1 MGSHSSLRTEPE
13 PAALSRPKPSCGL
26 NRMVTLLLLVETSS
40 AMNAALY
47 EKLNYNLI
55 RDIAAV
61 ASFIRVQMV
70 MVVNPSF
77 PAKTLPEFI
86 AYAKA
91 NPGKINM
98 GSPGNGTPQHVA
110 GELFK
115 MMTGVAMTHVPYRG
129 GPPALSDLI
138 SGQIQMMPGTVLL
151 VLEHVKSGT
160 LRALAVTD
168 ATRSEVLPDVPTI
181 GEFVPG
187 FEATTWLGLGAP
199 KNTPTD
205 IVQKLNIEINASLAD
220 PKMRARISRIG
231 RCSVRGFGRRLR

>member
-1 MGSHSSLRTEPE
+1 
-13 PAALSRPKPSCGL
+13 
-26 NRMVTLLLLVETSS
+26 
-40 AMNAALY
+40 
-47 EKLNYNLI
+47 
-55 RDIAAV
+55 
-61 ASFIRVQMV
+61 
-70 MVVNPSF
+70 
-77 PAKTLPEFI
+77 
-86 AYAKA
+86 
-91 NPGKINM
+91 
-98 GSPGNGTPQHVA
+98 
-110 GELFK
+110 
-115 MMTGVAMTHVPYRG
+115 MTHVPYRG

-220 PKMRARISRIG
+220 SKMRTRISELG
-231 RCSVRGFGRRLR
+231 AQCSRVRPATSTSTSPKKPKSGAR

>member
-1 MGSHSSLRTEPE
+1 
-13 PAALSRPKPSCGL
+13 
-26 NRMVTLLLLVETSS
+26 
-40 AMNAALY
+40 
-47 EKLNYNLI
+47 
-55 RDIAAV
+55 
-61 ASFIRVQMV
+61 
-70 MVVNPSF
+70 
-77 PAKTLPEFI
+77 
-86 AYAKA
+86 
-91 NPGKINM
+91 
-98 GSPGNGTPQHVA
+98 
-110 GELFK
+110 

-199 KNTPTD
+199 KNTPPD
-205 IVQKLNIEINASLAD
+205 IVQKLNREIHASLAD
-220 PKMRARISRIG
+220 PKMRTRIAELGAAVFAGSPATSISTLPRRPKSGAR
-231 RCSVRGFGRRLR
+231 